1 MTTEAGLSVESLTC
15 PICLDKIATYVLR
28 ECSHALCYVCIE
40 GLHGHSE
47 NMKCPTCRT
56 RITKAPILFQSLAYT
71 MPENTSRRMKN
82 LFESWFPEPVQ
93 IAQAREPVGG
103 TQAMEPVG
111 VAQAREPVYSLNYM
125 QPDILQES
133 AKKEYECYLYRNAII
148 EKWQYILNQ
157 INFQNSQGIQFD
169 TISSISRVT
178 VLHHDIVTNLISG
191 TSWSFIP
198 FERPVIIK
206 DRFHL
211 IEKHENVNMPIRHRR
226 LIAVLTNNQVN
237 MIRTL
242 CNAVISQ
249 MNRIE
254 NSRFYDE
261 IGIREGRDNTICI
274 HSGLFGQLR
283 DQEIVIGCRGVWQTR
298 PNYGSNYGIRFHIL
312 NADNDLY

>member
-28 ECSHALCYVCIE
+28 ECSHALCYACIE

-82 LFESWFPEPVQ
+82 LFETWFPEPVGVAQAREPVQ
-93 IAQAREPVGG
+93 IAQAREPVQG
-103 TQAMEPVG
+103 T
-111 VAQAREPVYSLNYM
+111 QAREPVYMN
-125 QPDILQES
+125 PAILQES
-133 AKKEYECYLYRNAII
+133 AKKEYEYRNATI
-148 EKWQYILNQ
+148 EKWHYILNQ
-157 INFQNSQGIQFD
+157 INFQNSRNIQFD
-169 TISSISRVT
+169 TISSISRIT
-178 VLHHDIVTNLISG
+178 ILHHDTFTHVA
-191 TSWSFIP
+191 WSFIP
-198 FERPVIIK
+198 FERPIIIK

-211 IEKHENVNMPIRHRR
+211 IEKRENVNMPIRHRR

-242 CNAVISQ
+242 ANAVISQ
-249 MNRIE
+249 MN
-254 NSRFYDE
+254 SRTVYNFYDE
-261 IGIREGRDNTICI
+261 IGTREGRDNTICI

-283 DQEIVIGCRGVWQTR
+283 DQEIVIGCRGIWINR
-298 PNYGSNYGIRFHIL
+298 GNYGFRFHIL